1 MVTDGLGTAK
11 LEHLRNGPLLKEQ
24 AIKQSEDLCFLPQ
37 LLPC

>member
-1 MVTDGLGTAK
+1 MVTDGLGTK

-37 LLPC
+37 LLPY